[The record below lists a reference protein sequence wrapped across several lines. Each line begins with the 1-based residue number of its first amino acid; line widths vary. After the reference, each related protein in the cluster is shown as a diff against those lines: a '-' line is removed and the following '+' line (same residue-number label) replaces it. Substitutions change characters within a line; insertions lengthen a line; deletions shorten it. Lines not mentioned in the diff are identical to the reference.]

1 LLSVLTREKILERIE
16 DALGMV
22 NQYLEDLKDGF
33 RMHPGVGVGTYF
45 DLRLEAAPPLSAQLP
60 SRSHNPIHG
69 FPNSLFDQL
78 YLPGWSS
85 SLAGGG
91 NFIPAES
98 RRTQRNSWRFFHAR
112 FREDLDASSSSSAF

>member
-22 NQYLEDLKDGF
+22 HQYLEDLKDGF

-60 SRSHNPIHG
+60 SRSHSPIHG

-78 YLPGWSS
+78 YLPGRSS
-85 SLAGGG
+85 SSPVAATSS
-91 NFIPAES
+91 PAEP
-98 RRTQRNSWRFFHAR
+98 RRTQRNSWRFSHAR
-112 FREDLDASSSSSAF
+112 FSEDLDASSSSGIF